1 MEFLG
6 NVLIVIVM
14 IAFGIRVAKIQEER
28 KEQEGLLER
37 EEWLKNTPPDEP
49 DQADEWHFPGWQLTE
64 NNANT
69 KIWRENYLGFHIALE
84 EDDSEVRAVVLD
96 DAGHVIVQRMTF
108 ARPKNSRAAIAQ
120 QIQQKVADVADW
132 IV

>member
-6 NVLIVIVM
+6 NAFIVIV
-14 IAFGIRVAKIQEER
+14 ILAFGFYIALAQERR
-28 KEQEGLLER
+28 KEQMKLVER
-37 EEWLKNTPPDEP
+37 ETWLENNPPP
-49 DQADEWHFPGWQLTE
+49 QDEWHFPGWQLTE
-64 NNANT
+64 SNENT

-96 DAGHVIVQRMTF
+96 DAGHVIVERMTF
-108 ARPKNSRAAIAQ
+108 TRPKNSRAAIAQ